1 MATMIDRPLR
11 PRLRGLYAIT
21 DARETKPG
29 TIAHAVEQALH
40 GGASIIQFRDK
51 SCDHPRRLRT
61 AQTLRELTQQHHALL
76 IINDDVALAA
86 TCNADG
92 VHIGQH
98 DTELRAARSQLGP
111 QAIIGISCYNRFE
124 LAQQAAASG
133 ANYIAFGRFFPSKT
147 KPDAVPAN
155 LDLIRKAKQEL
166 DIPVVAIGGI
176 TVKNA
181 APLLAAGADM
191 LAVINDLFGQADIR
205 TAAQQYQTL
214 MAFIET

>member
-1 MATMIDRPLR
+1 MATMTDRPR
-11 PRLRGLYAIT
+11 CTRLRGLYAIT
-21 DARETKPG
+21 DARETDPDA
-29 TIAHAVEQALH
+29 IAHAVEQALH
-40 GGASIIQFRDK
+40 GGARIIQFRDK

-61 AQTLRELTQQHHALL
+61 AQALRELTHQHHALL

-98 DTELRAARSQLGP
+98 DTELHTARSQLGP

-133 ANYIAFGRFFPSKT
+133 ANYVAFGRFFPSKT

-176 TVKNA
+176 TVQNA

-205 TAAQQYQTL
+205 TAAQQYQTR
-214 MAFIET
+214 MAFT